1 MSPSDSLQCVDG
13 SGLPGQSQSRSGV
26 TNQTAHVD
34 IPFYGVVRRKK
45 PYNLREVVM
54 NTLVL
59 FVILIAA
66 IIGVLVW
73 CVIEDERD
81 IRK

>member
-34 IPFYGVVRRKK
+34 IPFYGVVRRKNRTTFGGK
-45 PYNLREVVM
+45 M

-66 IIGVLVW
+66 IIGVLIW

-81 IRK
+81 RHD

>member
-45 PYNLREVVM
+45 PYNLRGQDEHFSIIC
-54 NTLVL
+54 NTDRGYYQCSDMV
-59 FVILIAA
+59 
-66 IIGVLVW
+66 
-73 CVIEDERD
+73 RD
-81 IRK
+81 RR